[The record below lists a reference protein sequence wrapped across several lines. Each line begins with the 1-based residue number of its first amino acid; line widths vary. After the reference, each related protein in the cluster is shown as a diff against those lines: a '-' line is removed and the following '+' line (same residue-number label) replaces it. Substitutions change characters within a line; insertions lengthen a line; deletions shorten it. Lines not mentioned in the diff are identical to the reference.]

1 MNHIGERKINVL
13 VIDPDEE
20 FAHDVKMFLEDTY
33 CVNIKPTIDK
43 LDYSNTL
50 DHVNVIIIAIEFLSK
65 DFINLIE
72 QLRKKHENIKI
83 ISMYTYITSDK
94 ELEHK
99 LIEYSDDI
107 ITKPFDVTLL
117 KNKLDSFLISA

>member
-1 MNHIGERKINVL
+1 
-13 VIDPDEE
+13 
-20 FAHDVKMFLEDTY
+20 MFLEDTY